1 MLVYHHNRRVTES
14 VDGRRKRKEK
24 ERTAFSHEY
33 LNDRNQHAGF
43 YPDNFLHQAQPPSL
57 ASFRADRPDK
67 LRKDKLNT
75 LSTLC
80 SLFPFR
86 RRSVSMFRA
95 TNNKRDRYV
104 GNGRAEWHFSKR
116 GRSLYISRT
125 MQFASVRLTSP
136 TATYNRSWPIWK
148 RDRSATN
155 RHRETRLPVRVHHP
169 GWLPT
174 LIVSSTRSIRRTSFI
189 NTVIIASRVTFET

>member
-1 MLVYHHNRRVTES
+1 MLVHHHNRRVTS

-43 YPDNFLHQAQPPSL
+43 YPDNFLHQAQPLSL

-67 LRKDKLNT
+67 LRKDKINT
-75 LSTLC
+75 LSTLR

-95 TNNKRDRYV
+95 NNKKLTIKRDRYARQWERPSGTLV
-104 GNGRAEWHFSKR
+104 SEVDRFTYR
-116 GRSLYISRT
+116 GRCNSWVYDLSRL
-125 MQFASVRLTSP
+125 RPL
-136 TATYNRSWPIWK
+136 
-148 RDRSATN
+148 
-155 RHRETRLPVRVHHP
+155 
-169 GWLPT
+169 
-174 LIVSSTRSIRRTSFI
+174 
-189 NTVIIASRVTFET
+189 IIAHGLSESETEAQLTDTERLVYPSGCIIQDDCRLSLCRRHALYGELRS